1 MMIELIATAESVAQA
16 KELVDCGVDILYI
29 GEDEYGLRL
38 PYSFTRE
45 EQREV
50 IAYAHAKGAQVS
62 AAVNAIFH
70 NDRINQVAEYLA
82 FLREAEVDSIT
93 LGDPG
98 VVQVMREQDLFIPY
112 RYDAQVMVTSSGQ
125 INFWAKR
132 GAVGSVLAR
141 EVPFE
146 EMKKLIPGALVP
158 VEVLVYGATCIH
170 QSKRNLL
177 ENYFNFIEKE
187 EAVNKERGLFISEP
201 KKVDSHYSI
210 YQDRNGTH
218 IFANNDLDLMPHLGE
233 LTAIG
238 VSQWMLDGLF
248 TLGENFVA
256 IAKLFVEAREALAEG
271 KWTEELAERLDAEL
285 HALHPANRELDS
297 GFYSKDPNE
306 VV

>member
-1 MMIELIATAESVAQA
+1 MIELIATAESVAQA

-50 IAYAHAKGAQVS
+50 IAYAHEKGAQVS

-98 VVQVMREQDLFIPY
+98 VVQVMREQNLFIPY

-187 EAVNKERGLFISEP
+187 EAVNKERGLFTP
-201 KKVDSHYSI
+201 
-210 YQDRNGTH
+210 
-218 IFANNDLDLMPHLGE
+218 
-233 LTAIG
+233 
-238 VSQWMLDGLF
+238 
-248 TLGENFVA
+248 GENFVA

-271 KWTEELAERLDAEL
+271 NWTEALAERLDAEL